1 MGTCCRARVER
12 TPSLSRQML
21 SGVSEASLAEVGLP
35 LAPGHRAVLLIG
47 AELGPGPDSP
57 SRD

>member
-1 MGTCCRARVER
+1 MER